1 MRLIFTV
8 FLLISIPLLGQH
20 FSKRKIDR
28 MLKKIPAFEQALIAL
43 SIEPLMTSKHKA
55 FYQGEKLYDPRLK
68 YQTTLLFW
76 QRYKALILFQLYIS
90 MKKTPSC
97 I

>member
-8 FLLISIPLLGQH
+8 FLFLMSIPLLGQH

-43 SIEPLMTSKHKA
+43 SIEPLMSSKHKA
-55 FYQGEKLYDPRLK
+55 FYQGENY
-68 YQTTLLFW
+68 
-76 QRYKALILFQLYIS
+76 
-90 MKKTPSC
+90 MTPA
-97 I
+97 